1 MPDDHI
7 SEEQFL
13 IEFFGNFGRD
23 LGNPKQFFTDNP
35 QDILEFVKRCAE
47 EKKPAFISV
56 QPRKAHRKIYGIEK
70 IFYDFDYTNKSLKL
84 TKAQEEKRK
93 QEMQEEV
100 KKFIR
105 MLEFK
110 WKILSP
116 LIVKTRKGYHVYL
129 YFDKVYE
136 IDDDEKFWR
145 EVYGELYEQFL
156 GGYKFKYVDLTSKN
170 DLARLCRI
178 PLSIHQV
185 SGEKCILVDRNLKP
199 TKIRS
204 INFYRTYGLKREH
217 LISAVKRVK
226 VKMEKK
232 KKMLK
237 KIREQ
242 QREEWEIKHGYV
254 GEIRPCFLKRMEEGE
269 MCHQQRLALL
279 IEAFYSGKRTEDE
292 LVELFRCF
300 NDFNERITR
309 TQVQWFLKNLVKNG
323 KCTVKPYRCSTIQEY
338 GWCLG
343 EECPT
348 YRKRK
353 RREKNVK

>member
-93 QEMQEEV
+93 KEMEEEV

-136 IDDDEKFWR
+136 IDDR
-145 EVYGELYEQFL
+145 
-156 GGYKFKYVDLTSKN
+156 FKAVDTMLENILETGQIIS
-170 DLARLCRI
+170 DLASTSREML
-178 PLSIHQV
+178 L
-185 SGEKCILVDRNLKP
+185 EILIL
-199 TKIRS
+199 
-204 INFYRTYGLKREH
+204 
-217 LISAVKRVK
+217 
-226 VKMEKK
+226 
-232 KKMLK
+232 
-237 KIREQ
+237 
-242 QREEWEIKHGYV
+242 
-254 GEIRPCFLKRMEEGE
+254 
-269 MCHQQRLALL
+269 LL
-279 IEAFYSGKRTEDE
+279 IAFE
-292 LVELFRCF
+292 LILAFIEFLF
-300 NDFNERITR
+300 
-309 TQVQWFLKNLVKNG
+309 
-323 KCTVKPYRCSTIQEY
+323 
-338 GWCLG
+338 
-343 EECPT
+343 
-348 YRKRK
+348 
-353 RREKNVK
+353 